1 MMEER
6 ISHAYLLV
14 SPSETS
20 REVEAQKL
28 AQRLLCSRPHAPCGE
43 CRDCRKLLAGVH
55 PDLLWLR
62 RQTDDK
68 GKQRREITVDQV
80 RSLTADAAVAPNE
93 AERKVYIIPEADT
106 LNTQA
111 QNALLKALEDPPG
124 HACFILCT
132 PAADALLPTVLS
144 RLVRVHAAPEEK
156 AESPLMPFAAEYLS
170 LLGGGDRAALAQ
182 FCMQRAELDRDEA
195 LEFIDCIRTRTVRA
209 LCGEA
214 PVTGL
219 GREALFRL
227 CELLDKAELY
237 LRRNLSAR
245 QVLGLMAVAPEL
257 GKERT

>member
-1 MMEER
+1 M
-6 ISHAYLLV
+6 SHAYLLV
-14 SPSETS
+14 SPAEAS
-20 REVEAQKL
+20 REAEAQKL
-28 AQRLLCSRPHAPCGE
+28 AQRLLCSRPDAPCGQ

-55 PDLLWLR
+55 PDLIWLR
-62 RQTDDK
+62 RQPDDK
-68 GKQRREITVDQV
+68 GKLRREITVDQV
-80 RSLTADAAVAPNE
+80 RALTADAAVAPNE

-144 RLVRVHAAPEEK
+144 RLVRVHGAAEEDDG
-156 AESPLMPFAAEYLS
+156 AQSPLMPFAEEYLS
-170 LLGGGDRAALAQ
+170 LAGGSDRAALAL
-182 FCMQRAELDRDEA
+182 FCMQRSELGRDEA

-209 LCGEA
+209 LCGEDPSA
-214 PVTGL
+214 GL

-227 CELLDKAELY
+227 CGLLDKAELY
-237 LRRNLSAR
+237 LRRNLSAK